1 MQVGSLFSGRK
12 GVCIPYAERYEYNV
26 FQGGSPL
33 WEPLWEQF
41 DVIYLVLVIP
51 IDFRMSQRSE
61 RGSQY
66 WFFGLIAVLLG
77 GGDDFHMVPRMIFL
91 WTMGLKDYTVALSL
105 GEWITSFFRK
115 VHSNPP
121 SSKVVT
127 YTLYSGRKSS
137 IPALGKPTKKVN
149 HRGVHQDI

>member
-1 MQVGSLFSGRK
+1 M
-12 GVCIPYAERYEYNV
+12 
-26 FQGGSPL
+26 
-33 WEPLWEQF
+33 
-41 DVIYLVLVIP
+41 LVIP
-51 IDFRMSQRSE
+51 IDIRMSQRSE

-137 IPALGKPTKKVN
+137 IPALGKPTKKLTT
-149 HRGVHQDI
+149 GVCIKTNRVCAASKFPSAYAPPNGQS